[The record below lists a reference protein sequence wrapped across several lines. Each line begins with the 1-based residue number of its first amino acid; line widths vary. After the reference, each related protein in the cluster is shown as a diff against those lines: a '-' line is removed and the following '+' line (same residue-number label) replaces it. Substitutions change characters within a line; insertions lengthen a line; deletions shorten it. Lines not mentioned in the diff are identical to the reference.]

1 MDEKAELKLARKELA
16 AHLEALAKGLKQGKL
31 EVEGHT
37 WSVPEEV
44 STKLHLKEK
53 KGRLVLKVKC
63 VFETLGE
70 YELAAREPVARWQE
84 SFKTVKKRL
93 AAHFKE
99 LQRVVLQGQLPDRQL
114 LADFAA
120 DSRALA
126 DMSEP
131 DWKEAI
137 QAYMDHVAALERAVA
152 GQDLESV
159 RHEVADL
166 RTAMATCHQEFK

>member
-1 MDEKAELKLARKELA
+1 MEEKAELKLARQELA
-16 AHLEALAKGLKQGKL
+16 AHLEDLAQGLKQGKM

-37 WSVPEEV
+37 WRVPEEV
-44 STKLHLKEK
+44 KTKLHLKEK

-63 VFETLGE
+63 VWETLE
-70 YELAAREPVARWQE
+70 DYEPAAREPVVRWQE
-84 SFKTVKKRL
+84 SFKTVKKHL
-93 AAHFKE
+93 AAQFKE
-99 LQRVVLQGQLPDRQL
+99 LQRVVLQGQLPDSKT

-131 DWKEAI
+131 DWEEAM
-137 QAYMDHVAALERAVA
+137 QAYMEHVAALERAVA
-152 GQDLESV
+152 GQDLEAV

-166 RTAMATCHQEFK
+166 RTAMAICHQEFK